1 MCCFCLEEN
10 EVVSFEPGK
19 RNKKICILSLSLFFF
34 FLNLISL
41 AKGLSFLFI
50 FSKRGLRCHR
60 KLSTSQL
67 LLVAWFLYTCTR
79 ENINYV
85 QMLSVSSKIT
95 ETGMFFRPSLSADL
109 NP

>member
-1 MCCFCLEEN
+1 MLCLEEN

-34 FLNLISL
+34 HLISL

-67 LLVAWFLYTCTR
+67 LLVALFLYTCTR
-79 ENINYV
+79 ENINCV

-95 ETGMFFRPSLSADL
+95 ETGMFFRPSLSTDL
-109 NP
+109 SP